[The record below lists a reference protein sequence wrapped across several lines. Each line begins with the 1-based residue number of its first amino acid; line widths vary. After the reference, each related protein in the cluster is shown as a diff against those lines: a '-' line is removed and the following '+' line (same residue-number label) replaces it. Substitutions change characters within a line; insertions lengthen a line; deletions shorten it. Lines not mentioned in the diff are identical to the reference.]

1 MTTSTKGTALVTG
14 ASSGIVERDP
24 ARNRPLP
31 PSRVS
36 GSDRMLIADL
46 LPFLFIIKNPSLLRS
61 YLCSTPFVV

>member
-1 MTTSTKGTALVTG
+1 MTISTKSTALVTG
-14 ASSGIVERDP
+14 ASSTIVERDP

-36 GSDRMLIADL
+36 GVV

-61 YLCSTPFVV
+61 YLCSTPFVT

>member
-14 ASSGIVERDP
+14 ASSCIFKRDP

-31 PSRVS
+31 PNRVS
-36 GSDRMLIADL
+36 EVGSTLIADL

-61 YLCSTPFVV
+61 YLCSTPFVM

>member
-1 MTTSTKGTALVTG
+1 MTTSTKGTARVTG

-36 GSDRMLIADL
+36 GVRSDAHPDL

-61 YLCSTPFVV
+61 YLCSLPFVV